1 MNLLFHG
8 ILITFTSIGA
18 ILAVGAVVS
27 LIKAPN
33 RISK

>member
-8 ILITFTSIGA
+8 ILITFSAIGA
-18 ILAVGAVVS
+18 ILGIAAVVS